1 MEIREVPT
9 PTPADNEVLVR
20 VRASSV
26 CFGDRIFRSGP
37 LLIRLLSRFRPRH
50 PILGV
55 DLAGTVETV
64 GSRVTRFAPGDA
76 VYGARGD
83 KFAAHA
89 EFACVA
95 EDGFLARKP
104 ATMTFEEA
112 GTVFV
117 GAACSL
123 YLLRRANVKPGER
136 VLVHGA
142 SGSLGVFA
150 VQLAKHFGAHV
161 TAVCSSANVQL
172 VRSLGAD
179 EVIDL
184 LVAHSS
190 YCSRAPMILFQ
201 SLLSPAISRLWSK
214 RLWKGNDSAAK
225 RKCFPKKW
233 TSVTALSPAIVQN
246 LTRPSAAAKKAA
258 GSKSTILLLGE
269 SGTGKELFA
278 RAIHNW
284 SERKDRPFIAINC
297 VGLSKELLE
306 SELFGHE
313 KGAFTGAS
321 QLKRGKIE
329 IGNGG
334 TVFLDEVGD
343 ISEELQAK
351 LLRFL
356 QEREF
361 ERVGGT
367 QLIRVDVRIIA
378 ATNRNLEAAVK
389 EGRFREDLFYRINVV
404 PIVLP
409 PLRGRKEDVPA
420 LAQFFMQRFSDE
432 AKKNFA
438 EISQEALET
447 LMGYDWP
454 GNVRELANVI
464 ERAVVLGQPP
474 TIQIEDLSPGI
485 VAPEAEV
492 DNRSTPPVLSRE
504 HRRIPP

>member
-1 MEIREVPT
+1 MTTLGETILVVDDDPYIQEALGDRLESLGYRVARASDGNQALELIDHQDPQMVFLDIEMPGMKGLDVLREIRAREKDFPVVMIT
-9 PTPADNEVLVR
+9 AYG
-20 VRASSV
+20 S
-26 CFGDRIFRSGP
+26 
-37 LLIRLLSRFRPRH
+37 
-50 PILGV
+50 V
-55 DLAGTVETV
+55 DLAVE
-64 GSRVTRFAPGDA
+64 AMKE
-76 VYGARGD
+76 GAYD
-83 KFAAHA
+83 FIP
-89 EFACVA
+89 
-95 EDGFLARKP
+95 KP
-104 ATMTFEEA
+104 FKANHIALVVEKAMERQR
-112 GTVFV
+112 
-117 GAACSL
+117 
-123 YLLRRANVKPGER
+123 LRREKE
-136 VLVHGA
+136 VL
-142 SGSLGVFA
+142 SE
-150 VQLAKHFGAHV
+150 
-161 TAVCSSANVQL
+161 
-172 VRSLGAD
+172 
-179 EVIDL
+179 EVDKRYR
-184 LVAHSS
+184 LVAGNS
-190 YCSRAPMILFQ
+190 AKLNA
-201 SLLSPAISRLWSK
+201 AIS
-214 RLWKGNDSAAK
+214 G
-225 RKCFPKKW
+225 
-233 TSVTALSPAIVQN
+233 
-246 LTRPSAAAKKAA
+246 AKKAA

-306 SELFGHE
+306 SELFGYE

-329 IGNGG
+329 IANGG

-389 EGRFREDLFYRINVV
+389 EGGFREDLYYRINVV

-409 PLRGRKEDVPA
+409 PLRGRKEDVPV
-420 LAQFFMQRFSDE
+420 LAQFFMQRFSIE
-432 AKKNFA
+432 SKKSFT
-438 EISQEALET
+438 EISQEALEA
-447 LMGYDWP
+447 LGAYDWP

-485 VAPEAEV
+485 VAPEGEI
-492 DNRSTPPVLSRE
+492 DNRPTPVSYHESVDEYRRE
-504 HRRIPP
+504 VIVSALAQTQGNRAAAARLLGLQRSYLLRLMKTFDIA

>member
-1 MEIREVPT
+1 MTTLGETILVVDDDPYIQEALGDRLESLGYRVARASDGKQALELIDHQDPQMVFLDIEMPGMKGLDVLREIRAREKDFPVVMIT
-9 PTPADNEVLVR
+9 AYG
-20 VRASSV
+20 S
-26 CFGDRIFRSGP
+26 
-37 LLIRLLSRFRPRH
+37 
-50 PILGV
+50 V
-55 DLAGTVETV
+55 DLAVE
-64 GSRVTRFAPGDA
+64 AMKE
-76 VYGARGD
+76 GAYD
-83 KFAAHA
+83 F
-89 EFACVA
+89 VP
-95 EDGFLARKP
+95 KP
-104 ATMTFEEA
+104 FKANHIALVVEKAMERQR
-112 GTVFV
+112 
-117 GAACSL
+117 
-123 YLLRRANVKPGER
+123 LRREKE
-136 VLVHGA
+136 VL
-142 SGSLGVFA
+142 SE
-150 VQLAKHFGAHV
+150 
-161 TAVCSSANVQL
+161 
-172 VRSLGAD
+172 
-179 EVIDL
+179 EVDKRYR
-184 LVAHSS
+184 LVAGNS
-190 YCSRAPMILFQ
+190 AKFNT
-201 SLLSPAISRLWSK
+201 AIS
-214 RLWKGNDSAAK
+214 G
-225 RKCFPKKW
+225 
-233 TSVTALSPAIVQN
+233 
-246 LTRPSAAAKKAA
+246 AKKAA

-306 SELFGHE
+306 SELFGYE

-329 IGNGG
+329 IANGG

-389 EGRFREDLFYRINVV
+389 EGRFREDLYYRINVV

-409 PLRGRKEDVPA
+409 PLRGRKEDVPV
-420 LAQFFMQRFSDE
+420 LAQFFMQRFSIE
-432 AKKNFA
+432 SKKSFT
-438 EISQEALET
+438 EISQEALEA
-447 LMGYDWP
+447 LSAYDWP

-485 VAPEAEV
+485 VAAEGEI
-492 DNRSTPPVLSRE
+492 DNRPTPVSYHESVDEYRRE
-504 HRRIPP
+504 VIVSALAQTQGNRAAAARLLGLQRSYLLRLMKTFDIA

>member
-1 MEIREVPT
+1 MTTTLGEMILVVDDDPYIQEALGDRLESLGYRVARASDGKQALELIDHQDPQMVFLDIEMPGMKGLDVLREIRTREKDFPVVMITAYGSIDLAVEAMKEGAYDFVPK
-9 PTPADNEVLVR
+9 PFKPSHIALVVEKAMERQRLRREKEVLSEEV
-20 VRASSV
+20 
-26 CFGDRIFRSGP
+26 DRRY
-37 LLIRLLSRFRPRH
+37 R
-50 PILGV
+50 
-55 DLAGTVETV
+55 
-64 GSRVTRFAPGDA
+64 
-76 VYGARGD
+76 
-83 KFAAHA
+83 
-89 EFACVA
+89 
-95 EDGFLARKP
+95 
-104 ATMTFEEA
+104 
-112 GTVFV
+112 
-117 GAACSL
+117 
-123 YLLRRANVKPGER
+123 
-136 VLVHGA
+136 
-142 SGSLGVFA
+142 
-150 VQLAKHFGAHV
+150 
-161 TAVCSSANVQL
+161 
-172 VRSLGAD
+172 
-179 EVIDL
+179 
-184 LVAHSS
+184 LVAGNSAKFNS
-190 YCSRAPMILFQ
+190 
-201 SLLSPAISRLWSK
+201 AIS
-214 RLWKGNDSAAK
+214 G
-225 RKCFPKKW
+225 
-233 TSVTALSPAIVQN
+233 
-246 LTRPSAAAKKAA
+246 AKKAA

-306 SELFGHE
+306 SELFGYE

-334 TVFLDEVGD
+334 TVFLDEIGD

-378 ATNRNLEAAVK
+378 ATNRNLETAVK

-409 PLRGRKEDVPA
+409 PLRERKEDVQA

-432 AKKNFA
+432 SKKSFT
-438 EISQEALET
+438 EISQEALEA

-492 DNRSTPPVLSRE
+492 NARTTSQSYHESIDEYRREVIVNALAQARGNRAAAARSLGLQRSYLLRLMKTFQIS
-504 HRRIPP
+504 

>member
-1 MEIREVPT
+1 MTTLSETILVVDDDPYIQEALGDRLESLGYRVARASDGNQALELIDHQDPQMVFLDIEMPGMKGLDVLREIRAREKDFPVVMIT
-9 PTPADNEVLVR
+9 AYG
-20 VRASSV
+20 S
-26 CFGDRIFRSGP
+26 
-37 LLIRLLSRFRPRH
+37 
-50 PILGV
+50 V
-55 DLAGTVETV
+55 DLAVE
-64 GSRVTRFAPGDA
+64 AMKE
-76 VYGARGD
+76 GAYD
-83 KFAAHA
+83 FIPKPFKANH
-89 EFACVA
+89 VA
-95 EDGFLARKP
+95 LVVEKAMERQR
-104 ATMTFEEA
+104 
-112 GTVFV
+112 
-117 GAACSL
+117 
-123 YLLRRANVKPGER
+123 LRREKE
-136 VLVHGA
+136 VL
-142 SGSLGVFA
+142 SE
-150 VQLAKHFGAHV
+150 
-161 TAVCSSANVQL
+161 
-172 VRSLGAD
+172 
-179 EVIDL
+179 EVDKRYR
-184 LVAHSS
+184 LVAGNS
-190 YCSRAPMILFQ
+190 AKLNA
-201 SLLSPAISRLWSK
+201 AIS
-214 RLWKGNDSAAK
+214 G
-225 RKCFPKKW
+225 
-233 TSVTALSPAIVQN
+233 
-246 LTRPSAAAKKAA
+246 AKKAA

-306 SELFGHE
+306 SELFGYE

-329 IGNGG
+329 IANGG

-389 EGRFREDLFYRINVV
+389 EGGFREDLYYRINVV

-409 PLRGRKEDVPA
+409 PLRGRKEDVPI
-420 LAQFFMQRFSDE
+420 LAQFFMQRFSIE
-432 AKKNFA
+432 SKKSFT
-438 EISQEALET
+438 EISQEALEA
-447 LMGYDWP
+447 LGAYDWP

-485 VAPEAEV
+485 VAAEGEI
-492 DNRSTPPVLSRE
+492 DNRPTPVSYHESVDEYRRE
-504 HRRIPP
+504 VIVSALAQTQGNRAAAARLLGLQRSYLLRLMKAFDIA

>member
-1 MEIREVPT
+1 MTTLGETILVVDDDPYIQEALGDRLESLGYRVARASDGKQALELIDHQDPQMVFLDIEMPGMKGLDVLREIRAREKDFPVVMIT
-9 PTPADNEVLVR
+9 AYG
-20 VRASSV
+20 S
-26 CFGDRIFRSGP
+26 
-37 LLIRLLSRFRPRH
+37 
-50 PILGV
+50 V
-55 DLAGTVETV
+55 DLAVE
-64 GSRVTRFAPGDA
+64 AMKE
-76 VYGARGD
+76 GAYD
-83 KFAAHA
+83 F
-89 EFACVA
+89 VP
-95 EDGFLARKP
+95 KP
-104 ATMTFEEA
+104 FKANHIALVVEKAMERQR
-112 GTVFV
+112 
-117 GAACSL
+117 
-123 YLLRRANVKPGER
+123 LRREKE
-136 VLVHGA
+136 VL
-142 SGSLGVFA
+142 SE
-150 VQLAKHFGAHV
+150 
-161 TAVCSSANVQL
+161 
-172 VRSLGAD
+172 
-179 EVIDL
+179 EVDKRYR
-184 LVAHSS
+184 LVAGNS
-190 YCSRAPMILFQ
+190 AKFNT
-201 SLLSPAISRLWSK
+201 AIS
-214 RLWKGNDSAAK
+214 G
-225 RKCFPKKW
+225 
-233 TSVTALSPAIVQN
+233 
-246 LTRPSAAAKKAA
+246 AKKAA

-306 SELFGHE
+306 SELFGYE

-329 IGNGG
+329 IANGG

-389 EGRFREDLFYRINVV
+389 EGRFREDLYYRINVV

-409 PLRGRKEDVPA
+409 PLRGRKEDVPV
-420 LAQFFMQRFSDE
+420 LAQFFMQRFSIE
-432 AKKNFA
+432 SKKSFT
-438 EISQEALET
+438 EISQEAFEALSA
-447 LMGYDWP
+447 YDWP

-485 VAPEAEV
+485 VAAEAEI
-492 DNRSTPPVLSRE
+492 DNRPTPVSYHESVDEYRRE
-504 HRRIPP
+504 VIVSALAQTQGNRAAAARLLGLQRSYLLRLMKAFNIA

>member
-1 MEIREVPT
+1 MTALGETILVVDDDPYIQEALGDRLESLGYRVSRASDGQQALELIDHQDPQMVFLDIEMPRMKGLDVLREIRKREKDFPVVMITAYGSIDLAVEAMKEGAYDFIPK
-9 PTPADNEVLVR
+9 PFKANHIALVVEKAMERQRLRREKEVL
-20 VRASSV
+20 SEE
-26 CFGDRIFRSGP
+26 
-37 LLIRLLSRFRPRH
+37 
-50 PILGV
+50 V
-55 DLAGTVETV
+55 DK
-64 GSRVTRFAPGDA
+64 RYR
-76 VYGARGD
+76 
-83 KFAAHA
+83 
-89 EFACVA
+89 
-95 EDGFLARKP
+95 
-104 ATMTFEEA
+104 
-112 GTVFV
+112 
-117 GAACSL
+117 
-123 YLLRRANVKPGER
+123 
-136 VLVHGA
+136 
-142 SGSLGVFA
+142 
-150 VQLAKHFGAHV
+150 
-161 TAVCSSANVQL
+161 
-172 VRSLGAD
+172 
-179 EVIDL
+179 
-184 LVAHSS
+184 LVAGDSTKLN
-190 YCSRAPMILFQ
+190 A
-201 SLLSPAISRLWSK
+201 AI
-214 RLWKGNDSAAK
+214 G
-225 RKCFPKKW
+225 
-233 TSVTALSPAIVQN
+233 
-246 LTRPSAAAKKAA
+246 AAKKAA
-258 GSKSTILLLGE
+258 ASKSTILLLGE

-306 SELFGHE
+306 SELFGYE

-329 IGNGG
+329 IANGG

-409 PLRGRKEDVPA
+409 PLRGRKEDVPS
-420 LAQFFMQRFSDE
+420 LAQFFMQRFSIE
-432 AKKNFA
+432 SKKSFTA
-438 EISQEALET
+438 ISQEALEA
-447 LMGYDWP
+447 LNAYDWP

-485 VAPEAEV
+485 VAAEAETGSSLTPLSYHESIDEYRREV
-492 DNRSTPPVLSRE
+492 IVNALAQTQGNRAAAARLLGLQRSYLLRLMKSFD
-504 HRRIPP
+504 IS